1 MKRIIK
7 CTKVLPEGKV
17 TLDRNNV
24 VFKYMEDWEIYKDF
38 FPYNKIYSTI
48 YIKNFTT
55 IPAEL
60 LNYLTNQYL
69 HGTEIVFE
77 TPVKHFSKS
86 YKLPKCKGFYSYSW
100 EPFALSNPIPKS
112 LAMFKLKYE
121 GKEMSYLDAVKTLKS
136 TKYIP
141 NDIWNA
147 LDIYSQSRIEK
158 CKEYNKGNYAL
169 AEIWYKQLMKDCTKS
184 DMKMYSPN
192 KKTYYEAMAEDK
204 FECET
209 EHLKYGYEPL
219 TPDEVVFLKKYA
231 PAYGV
236 EIPMFTY
243 RINTRKTEH
252 GYTEEP
258 ERIRGMSNTD
268 WDRVIYDPRKEN
280 NLPKGVRK
288 GLVAQSYEN
297 SKMLKEAYDQLMYII
312 LNLKDEGLM
321 PGWNRCPVCG
331 EIYRETEGCECGECL
346 PIKYVMADNL
356 FYGTASG
363 YEDYDDTRDIYG
375 DIDYTGDWD

>member
-1 MKRIIK
+1 MKRIVK
-7 CTKVLPEGKV
+7 CTKVQPKGAI
-17 TLDRNNV
+17 TLDRNSTI
-24 VFKYMEDWEIYKDF
+24 FQFMEGFEIYQDY
-38 FPYNKIYSTI
+38 FPYNKIYENI

-60 LNYLTNQYL
+60 LSYLTNQYL
-69 HGTEIVFE
+69 HGAEIVFE
-77 TPVKHFSKS
+77 TPIKHFSKS
-86 YKLPKCKGFYSYSW
+86 YKLPKCKGFYSYTW
-100 EPFALSNPIPKS
+100 EPFNLSNPIPKS
-112 LAMFKLKYE
+112 LANFILTYE
-121 GKEMSYLDAVKTLKS
+121 GKQMSYLDAIKTLKN

-147 LDIYSQSRIEK
+147 LDTYSQMRIEK
-158 CKEYNKGNYAL
+158 CKEYNKGNYSL
-169 AEIWYKQLMKDCTKS
+169 AEIWYKQLMKDCNKC

-192 KKTYYEAMAEDK
+192 KKTYYEAMAEEK

-219 TPDEVVFLKKYA
+219 TPDEIVFLKKYA

-243 RINTRKTEH
+243 RINSRKTEH

-258 ERIRGMSNTD
+258 ERIRGMSNSD

-280 NLPKGVRK
+280 NLPKNIRK

-297 SKMLKEAYDQLMYII
+297 GKLLKEAYDYLMYII
-312 LNLKDEGLM
+312 INLKDEGLM
-321 PGWNRCPVCG
+321 PGWKRCPVCG
-331 EIYRETEGCECGECL
+331 DIYRETEGCECGECP

-363 YEDYDDTRDIYG
+363 YEDYDDTKDIYG
-375 DIDYTGDWD
+375 DIDYTEDWD

>member
-1 MKRIIK
+1 MKRIVK
-7 CTKVLPEGKV
+7 CTKVQPKGAI
-17 TLDRNNV
+17 TLDRNNTI
-24 VFKYMEDWEIYKDF
+24 FQFMEGFEIYQDY
-38 FPYNKIYSTI
+38 FPYNKIYENI

-60 LNYLTNQYL
+60 LSYLTNQYL
-69 HGTEIVFE
+69 HGAEIVFE
-77 TPVKHFSKS
+77 TPIKHFSKS
-86 YKLPKCKGFYSYSW
+86 YKLPKCKGFYSYTW
-100 EPFALSNPIPKS
+100 EPFNLSNPIPKS
-112 LAMFKLKYE
+112 LANFVLTYE
-121 GKEMSYLDAVKTLKS
+121 GKQMSYLDAIKTLKN

-141 NDIWNA
+141 NEIWNA
-147 LDIYSQSRIEK
+147 LDTYSQARIEK
-158 CKEYNKGNYAL
+158 CKEYNKGNYSL
-169 AEIWYKQLMKDCTKS
+169 AEIWYKQLMKDCNKC

-192 KKTYYEAMAEDK
+192 KKTYYEAIAEDK
-204 FECET
+204 FECELET
-209 EHLKYGYEPL
+209 LKEGLRPL
-219 TPDEVVFLKKYA
+219 SADEIVFLKKYA

-243 RINTRKTEH
+243 RINSRKTEH

-280 NLPKGVRK
+280 NLPKNVRK
-288 GLVAQSYEN
+288 GLVAQSFEN
-297 SKMLKEAYDQLMYII
+297 SKLLRDAYFNLIYIMKH
-312 LNLKDEGLM
+312 LKDEGLM
-321 PGWNRCPVCG
+321 PGWKRCPKCH
-331 EIYRETEGCECGECL
+331 EIYRESEGCECGECP

-363 YEDYDDTRDIYG
+363 YEDYDDTKDIYD

>member
-7 CTKVLPEGKV
+7 CTKVQPKGNI

-24 VFKYMEDWEIYKDF
+24 VFQFMEDWEIYNDY
-38 FPYNKIYSTI
+38 FPYNKLFETI
-48 YIKNFTT
+48 YIKNFKT

-60 LNYLTNQYL
+60 LTKLTVQYL
-69 HGTEIVFE
+69 HGTKIVFE
-77 TPVKHFSKS
+77 TPDKHFSKE
-86 YKLPKCKGFYSYSW
+86 YKLPKCKGFYSYTW
-100 EPFALSNPIPKS
+100 EPFNLSNPIPKS
-112 LAMFKLKYE
+112 LANFILTYE
-121 GKEMSYLDAVKTLKS
+121 GKQMSYLDAVKTLKS

-158 CKEYNKGNYAL
+158 CKEYNKGNYSL
-169 AEIWYKQLMKDCTKS
+169 AELWYKQLMKDCNKANV
-184 DMKMYSPN
+184 KMYSPN
-192 KKTYYEAMAEDK
+192 KKTYYEAMAEEK
-204 FECET
+204 FDCET

-219 TPDEVVFLKKYA
+219 APEAIMFLKKYA

-243 RINTRKTEH
+243 RINSRKTEH

-258 ERIRGMSNTD
+258 ERIRGMSSAD

-280 NLPKGVRK
+280 NLPKNVRK

-297 SKMLKEAYDQLMYII
+297 GKLLKEAYDHLMYII
-312 LNLKDEGLM
+312 MNLKDEGLM
-321 PGWNRCPVCG
+321 PGWKRCPVCH
-331 EIYRETEGCECGECL
+331 EIYRETEGCECGECP

-375 DIDYTGDWD
+375 DIDYEGDWD